1 MRGSDLLVLVMKKSF
16 EHTTSLQ
23 LYKYLQYFSCS
34 ITVTSQEITTYRIR
48 KFVSP
53 AKVRLLIWEM
63 ELKFRFLGT
72 EKKRN
77 REIVTASLGYTL
89 RCIYFST

>member
-63 ELKFRFLGT
+63 ELKFRFLRGDGKE
-72 EKKRN
+72 EKQGN
-77 REIVTASLGYTL
+77 CYSLSWIHTKVHL
-89 RCIYFST
+89 F